1 MNNLNVIS
9 VMSRITGNGAI
20 EKTRRVLIIAEHLK
34 ELEKK
39 KKESGE

>member
-9 VMSRITGNGAI
+9 VMSRITGNSAI
-20 EKTRRVLIIAEHLK
+20 DKTRRVLIIAEHLK